1 MTSVE
6 RAFRDNLAILLSNA
20 SGIREGNAGAV
31 HDARIATRRLRALLP
46 IALAAAPDGQ
56 RNAVSAT
63 LRQLRRTL
71 GAARD
76 ADVSLD
82 QLEGLELRI
91 PSASHAIA
99 SLRLTLLDRQASA
112 RRRMVKQL
120 ERLPLEELEAA
131 VARLGSW
138 FTRRSAARSR
148 ATAEAIELRARKLG
162 EDIERAGGVYFPKR
176 THAVRI
182 SAKKLRYLLE
192 FTLDDPDRKRTL
204 KALKNVQQRLGKL
217 QDRHTLAQAVD
228 AERANGAMPDE
239 HEALLAWI
247 HAEIRQLHGEYTDT
261 YRDDLREVVHGLLP
275 RRQSQR
281 KQRWLAIGAF
291 AAPSVVFALARRR
304 ASYPS
309 SSLRTNL
316 PVDCAATVS

>member
-6 RAFRDNLAILLSNA
+6 RAFRDNLSILLSNA

-31 HDARIATRRLRALLP
+31 HDARIATRRLRALVP
-46 IALAAAPDGQ
+46 IALAAAADGQ
-56 RNAVSAT
+56 RDAVSAT
-63 LRQLRRTL
+63 LRELRRAL

-112 RRRMVKQL
+112 RRRLVKRL
-120 ERLPLEELEAA
+120 ERLPLEELESAA
-131 VARLGSW
+131 AGLGAW
-138 FTRRSAARSR
+138 FTRRSAARSH
-148 ATAEAIELRARKLG
+148 AVAEAIERRARKLG
-162 EDIERAGGVYFPKR
+162 EDVERAGGVYFPKR

-182 SAKKLRYLLE
+182 SVKKLRYLLE
-192 FTLDDPDRKRTL
+192 FTLDRPDRKRTL
-204 KALKNVQQRLGKL
+204 KSLKSVQQRLGAL
-217 QDRHTLAQAVD
+217 QDRQTLAQAVE
-228 AERANGAMPDE
+228 AERANGAMSDE
-239 HEALLAWI
+239 HQALLAWI
-247 HAEIRQLHGEYTDT
+247 HAEIRQLHGNYADKC
-261 YRDDLREVVHGLLP
+261 RDDLREIVHDLLP
-275 RRQSQR
+275 AKPSQR
-281 KQRWLAIGAF
+281 KQRWLAVGAF
-291 AAPSVVFALARRR
+291 AAPSVMFLLARRR